1 LHAMGACVVVVN
13 YALCPGTPE
22 APVTIPDI
30 AQQMVKALAWTWHN
44 IAKHGGNPQN
54 VVVAG
59 HSAGGHLAA
68 MLLGCDWK
76 QVDPGIP
83 AHWLQKAL
91 SISGLYDLTPLRKT
105 PFLQDSLKLTP
116 KHARMAS
123 PALWPRPKKGVL
135 FTVAGGDESAE
146 FLRHN
151 RLIHQTWGPKTV
163 PVCEDLAGLN
173 HFSIVTDLT
182 KKGTR
187 LSALMKQLLQA

>member
-1 LHAMGACVVVVN
+1 MFESASTPVLHHYKISPFSEKVRLVLG
-13 YALCPGTPE
+13 YKG
-22 APVTIPDI
+22 
-30 AQQMVKALAWTWHN
+30 LAWRSVSVPN
-44 IAKHGGNPQN
+44 ILPKPDVLALTGG
-54 VVVAG
+54 
-59 HSAGGHLAA
+59 
-68 MLLGCDWK
+68 
-76 QVDPGIP
+76 
-83 AHWLQKAL
+83 
-91 SISGLYDLTPLRKT
+91 YRKT

-123 PALWPRPKKGVL
+123 PALWQRPKKGVL
-135 FTVAGGDESAE
+135 YTVAGGDESAE

-163 PVCEDLAGLN
+163 PVCEDLTGLN